1 MFCYIPIYVGIPH
14 KYFHMAQY
22 SIIIELQELASDK
35 NNDLTDLLRKSLIVA
50 TKLNVEDFK
59 SWIRNELY
67 GYKTTEVPSYR
78 KIRAD
83 LKLHNP
89 YNGLIPFMIR
99 NHDIENAIKN
109 VELCDSIENLTH
121 LINDASN
128 GFVIY
133 KTEDSMQRIIMDLQ
147 PETDFYAV
155 RKLGVNQLVT
165 IIDSVRNTIL
175 EWSLKLEEEG
185 ILGEGISFSQ
195 EEKQIAMSNSNINIK
210 QFQGVIGNVSNSNLN
225 QNLNISITKN
235 NFEELSNYLQEN
247 NINEKDVKDLKTA
260 ISNDVVPTSNGTF
273 GDNVSSWIGKM
284 ISKASNGS
292 WEISIGAAGGL
303 LANAISKY
311 YGF

>member
-1 MFCYIPIYVGIPH
+1 MT
-14 KYFHMAQY
+14 QN

-35 NNDLTDLLRKSLIVA
+35 SNDLTDLLRKSLIVA
-50 TKLNVEDFK
+50 TKLKIENFK
-59 SWIRNELY
+59 IWIRNELY
-67 GYKTTEVPSYR
+67 GYSDNDNVPPYR
-78 KIRAD
+78 EIRTD
-83 LKLHNP
+83 LKLFNP
-89 YNGLIPFMIR
+89 YEGLIPFIIG
-99 NHDIENAIKN
+99 NSEIEDAVKN
-109 VELCDSIENLTH
+109 VKLSDQVENLIN
-121 LINDASN
+121 LINDADT
-128 GFVIY
+128 GFVHY
-133 KTEDSMQRIIMDLQ
+133 KTEDSMQRIFLDMQ
-147 PETDFYAV
+147 PNTNFTAV
-155 RKLGVNQLVT
+155 RRIGVNQIVA
-165 IIDSVRNTIL
+165 IIDTVRSTIL
-175 EWSLKLEEEG
+175 EWALELEQEG

-210 QFQGVIGNVSNSNLN
+210 QFQGVLGNVSDSNLN

-247 NINEKDVKDLKTA
+247 NINEKDVKDLQTA
-260 ISNDVVPTSNGTF
+260 ISNDVVPTINGTF